1 MTGEAS
7 DRLAAGAKARLDVG
21 EMRSYISLM
30 DRLRRPNDMN
40 QLAKHIV
47 DVATGEIDEPEE
59 SPKERRARNAGWK
72 GGPARARA
80 LTPNRRSEIARLAAQ
95 ARWKKMG

>member
-1 MTGEAS
+1 MQPY
-7 DRLAAGAKARLDVG
+7 VP
-21 EMRSYISLM
+21 LM
-30 DRLRRPNDMN
+30 YRPRRPNDMN
-40 QLAKHIV
+40 QLARHVV
-47 DVATGEIDEPEE
+47 DVATGEIDETEE

-80 LTPNRRSEIARLAAQ
+80 LTPDRRSEIARLAAQ